1 MNSFRESLWPRNISA
16 ADAERVRT
24 LLFYNW
30 HYPQSNSKDYQHLC
44 VWCRDHCCLFTERLI
59 NTSLVLKRD
68 DHTASCQQY
77 LYLHA
82 CMETTS
88 IPATW
93 LGFLS
98 PRYQTS
104 WNHTSNVIHHKKVLF
119 LIFLAYHRKILTLH
133 SASPAGNTFYSYL
146 QC

>member
-1 MNSFRESLWPRNISA
+1 MNSFREILMTLQYLCCWCRTGQNSPVLLLALPSKQQQGLSASLCLMQRS
-16 ADAERVRT
+16 
-24 LLFYNW
+24 LLFIHGKVDQYF
-30 HYPQSNSKDYQHLC
+30 SGSK
-44 VWCRDHCCLFTERLI
+44 E
-59 NTSLVLKRD
+59 RD
-68 DHTASCQQY
+68 DHTATCQQY

-133 SASPAGNTFYSYL
+133 SASPARNTFCS
-146 QC
+146 